1 MAFNRVTEKGAL
13 SMESLD
19 RDDFSA
25 ERDTVYK
32 ITERRAEKALAA
44 AEALIAPLLP
54 PDHPPGVKPAHV
66 LDEMRAQLSAM
77 PSDTQEIMRLRI
89 ALLVA
94 EVYGVT
100 DTLVQHKE
108 EIVQRLRTMRKSSN
122 AASAYTRNTA
132 VMSGLNADG
141 YRR

>member
-1 MAFNRVTEKGAL
+1 
-13 SMESLD
+13 MESLD
-19 RDDFSA
+19 RDDYA
-25 ERDTVYK
+25 ADRDEVYK
-32 ITERRAEKALAA
+32 QTERRAEKALAA
-44 AEALIAPLLP
+44 ADALIAPLLP

-66 LDEMRAQLSAM
+66 LEEMRAQLTAL

-94 EVYGVT
+94 EVYDLTGV
-100 DTLVQHKE
+100 LEQHKE
-108 EIVQRLRTMRKSSN
+108 EIADRLKAMRKSST
-122 AASAYTRNTA
+122 AASAYTRNSA